1 MSVSNG
7 LNRVESEAAATLRR
21 LIANVRTALGLLTRS
36 SGRPPVRAWPLSPR
50 DLAIAVGISVAA
62 ILFLMVFVDA
72 AVTRSVAHLP
82 HWVVSVFDEI
92 TEFGKS
98 GWFLWPLGVLFLVL
112 AALPPVLTPFSQRVL
127 ATVMV
132 RVGFLFT
139 AIAVPNLLV
148 TIVKRMIGRARPY
161 IGGSL
166 DPLLFD
172 PFKWVPAY
180 AGMPSGHA
188 TTAFAVLVAFGTLWP
203 RARTMLL
210 VYALL
215 IVVSRVV
222 LVAHYPSDVLAG
234 ALVGIIGAVLVRRY
248 FAQRH
253 LGFTIGPDGRV
264 HQYPGPSLRR
274 MKTVARELLAP

>member
-1 MSVSNG
+1 
-7 LNRVESEAAATLRR
+7 
-21 LIANVRTALGLLTRS
+21 
-36 SGRPPVRAWPLSPR
+36 
-50 DLAIAVGISVAA
+50 
-62 ILFLMVFVDA
+62 MVFVDA

-82 HWVVSVFDEI
+82 RWVVSAFHEI

-139 AIAVPNLLV
+139 AITVPSLFV
-148 TIVKRMIGRARPY
+148 TIVKRLIGRARPY
-161 IGGSL
+161 VGGSL

-188 TTAFAVLVAFGTLWP
+188 TTAFAVMVAFGTLWP
-203 RARTMLL
+203 RARTILL
-210 VYALL
+210 VYAML

-222 LVAHYPSDVLAG
+222 VIAHYPSDVLAG
-234 ALVGIIGAVLVRRY
+234 SNTMSQAPARTFPYCGPSPGHPAANGL
-248 FAQRH
+248 
-253 LGFTIGPDGRV
+253 GPDTTRKSFTLYAARPQPPPTA
-264 HQYPGPSLRR
+264 HPAAAKRSPSAPNLPPRRPWISSRTLPGSRP
-274 MKTVARELLAP
+274 

>member
-1 MSVSNG
+1 
-7 LNRVESEAAATLRR
+7 
-21 LIANVRTALGLLTRS
+21 
-36 SGRPPVRAWPLSPR
+36 
-50 DLAIAVGISVAA
+50 
-62 ILFLMVFVDA
+62 
-72 AVTRSVAHLP
+72 
-82 HWVVSVFDEI
+82 
-92 TEFGKS
+92 
-98 GWFLWPLGVLFLVL
+98 
-112 AALPPVLTPFSQRVL
+112 VLTPFSQRVL

-139 AIAVPNLLV
+139 AIAVPSLLV

-161 IGGSL
+161 VGGSL

-222 LVAHYPSDVLAG
+222 LVALSFRCAG
-234 ALVGIIGAVLVRRY
+234 GGAG
-248 FAQRH
+248 RH
-253 LGFTIGPDGRV
+253 HRGGFGPPLFR
-264 HQYPGPSLRR
+264 
-274 MKTVARELLAP
+274 LAPSWLHDPDRMAAFINIRDHL